1 MDAKVLKKAYAKID
15 GYRDEMIAL
24 QTDLTAIPALAPVN
38 AGDGESKK
46 AAFFKGWLEKSK
58 IFDKIDQFDSPDP
71 EVPSGVRPNL
81 VALMKGK
88 SSARRVWVMG
98 HLDIVP
104 PGDLAKWT
112 SDPYKVKVEGGKI
125 FGRGVEDNQHGIVTP
140 LFAAK
145 ALRELGEVPPYDV
158 GLILVADEETG
169 SKHGIQFLLEKHG
182 NLFQKSDFIVVPDAG
197 APDGTMIEVAEKSIF
212 WLKFET
218 KGKQCHASTPAQ
230 GINAHRAAANLIVRL
245 GKLYEL
251 YPQRNEVFDPPI
263 STFEPTKKEANV
275 PNINTIPGDDVFYLD
290 MRILPELKVDDVYK
304 TIGAMAKEIEKE
316 FGVKILMD
324 PAQREDAAP
333 ATPADAPVVKALSA
347 AIKDVYNVK
356 ARPMGIGGGTV
367 AAFFRRAGIGAV
379 VWSKIDEVAHQPNE
393 YTIID
398 NMVGDAKVFAH
409 LFLQE

>member
-1 MDAKVLKKAYAKID
+1 MDAKMLAKIYKTID
-15 GYRDEMIAL
+15 TYRDAMVLL
-24 QTDLTAIPALAPVN
+24 QEQLTAIPALGPTN
-38 AGDGESKK
+38 DGDGEAKK
-46 AAFFKGWLEKSK
+46 AAFLQEWLEKEN
-58 IFDKIDQFDSPDP
+58 IFDTIERYDSPDDR
-71 EVPSGVRPNL
+71 VPGGARPNI
-81 VALMKGK
+81 VAIMKGK
-88 SSARRVWVMG
+88 SSKRRVWVMG
-98 HLDIVP
+98 HSDIVP
-104 PGDLAKWT
+104 PGDLKLWD
-112 SDPYKVKVEGGKI
+112 SDPYKVKVEGGRI
-125 FGRGVEDNQHGIVTP
+125 YGRGVEDNQHGIVTP
-140 LFAAK
+140 LFAAR
-145 ALRELGEVPPYDV
+145 ALKELGKTPAYDV
-158 GLILVADEETG
+158 GIVVVADEETG
-169 SKHGIQFLLEKHG
+169 SGHGIQYLLKEHDIFKKG
-182 NLFQKSDFIVVPDAG
+182 DFVIVPDAG
-197 APDGTMIEVAEKSIF
+197 VSDGTMIEVAEKSIF

-316 FGVKILMD
+316 FGVKIKMD

-333 ATPADAPVVKALSA
+333 ATPPDAPVVKALSA

-356 ARPMGIGGGTV
+356 AKPMGIGGGTV